1 MYHRPGDR
9 FNFVPPSS
17 AVNSNNNTNQV
28 RRYPANNKNI
38 NYWRPSSTN
47 NRINNQYIRSW
58 NGKNIGFGYPSFSHS
73 MHYGFQTS
81 DNQKIINI
89 LPVAPLHHTS
99 HNNSG
104 YFRVPLRKPFNNYQ
118 KTKPGVKIS
127 TKSKAKLLKRSKMQ
141 RLKATNKRTT
151 NAQSSKQ
158 QNNFKHNPPKK
169 RAARKSRWKKIDLK
183 SNKTR
188 NVSSRFTAQQK
199 PNLTD
204 PTSSTALVS
213 AWLTNNFETPFS
225 STFSKRSFSSE
236 TIDNSTDAVVPL
248 YAAGCP
254 SDLRNVEHGAT
265 SFTLPD
271 NISMW
276 SGMESCSLV
285 ESQELQHS
293 KPANFG
299 KLLTTESLLQ
309 LEKEELVA
317 LVLSLQKQVLSDNNR
332 TCRVSNSSTVQSS
345 LPDNER
351 ANAYPSDT
359 MESNPSS
366 YPEPSCSR
374 LSVKADPE
382 LLVSNCADVTPPM
395 TETTT
400 AVSGIK
406 QETQSLC

>member
-1 MYHRPGDR
+1 
-9 FNFVPPSS
+9 
-17 AVNSNNNTNQV
+17 
-28 RRYPANNKNI
+28 
-38 NYWRPSSTN
+38 
-47 NRINNQYIRSW
+47 
-58 NGKNIGFGYPSFSHS
+58 
-73 MHYGFQTS
+73 
-81 DNQKIINI
+81 
-89 LPVAPLHHTS
+89 
-99 HNNSG
+99 
-104 YFRVPLRKPFNNYQ
+104 
-118 KTKPGVKIS
+118 
-127 TKSKAKLLKRSKMQ
+127 MQ
-141 RLKATNKRTT
+141 RLKAANKRTT

-158 QNNFKHNPPKK
+158 QNKFKHNPPRK
-169 RAARKSRWKKIDLK
+169 RAARKARWKKIDLK

-188 NVSSRFTAQQK
+188 NVSNESTPQEK

-225 STFSKRSFSSE
+225 SKLSNRSFSLE

-317 LVLSLQKQVLSDNNR
+317 LVLSLQKQVLSDNSR
-332 TCRVSNSSTVQSS
+332 TCRVANTSAVHSS

-351 ANAYPSDT
+351 SDVHPSDPV
-359 MESNPSS
+359 EPNPSS
-366 YPEPSCSR
+366 YPDQGCSKM
-374 LSVKADPE
+374 SVKADPE
-382 LLVSNCADVTPPM
+382 LLDSNCAEMPSPGDMTPTM

-400 AVSGIK
+400 DVSGIK
-406 QETQSLC
+406 QETQPLC